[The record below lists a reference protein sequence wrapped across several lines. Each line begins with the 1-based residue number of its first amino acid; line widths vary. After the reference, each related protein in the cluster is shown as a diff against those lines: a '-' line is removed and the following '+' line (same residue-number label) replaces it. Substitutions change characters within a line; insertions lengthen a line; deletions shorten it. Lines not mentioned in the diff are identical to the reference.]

1 MAKIPMGN
9 FGNAM
14 PQVGR
19 IQMPQNQSGQIIAGA
34 LQNMSQVAQQ
44 QHEREKLAQEKQKI
58 EQDKKDKADFIS
70 HFMAIISFR

>member
-19 IQMPQNQSGQIIAGA
+19 IQMPQNQSGQMIAGA

-44 QHEREKLAQEKQKI
+44 QHEREKLAQEK
-58 EQDKKDKADFIS
+58 
-70 HFMAIISFR
+70 